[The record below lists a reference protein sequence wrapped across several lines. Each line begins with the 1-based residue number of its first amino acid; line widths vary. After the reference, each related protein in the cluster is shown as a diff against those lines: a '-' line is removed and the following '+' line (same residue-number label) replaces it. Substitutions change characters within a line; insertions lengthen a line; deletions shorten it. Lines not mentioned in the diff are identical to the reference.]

1 MEGGRGGEGE
11 SVGEGEEECKREFV
25 DCKNTIN
32 QILLIR
38 V

>member
-11 SVGEGEEECKREFV
+11 SVGEEECKGEFV